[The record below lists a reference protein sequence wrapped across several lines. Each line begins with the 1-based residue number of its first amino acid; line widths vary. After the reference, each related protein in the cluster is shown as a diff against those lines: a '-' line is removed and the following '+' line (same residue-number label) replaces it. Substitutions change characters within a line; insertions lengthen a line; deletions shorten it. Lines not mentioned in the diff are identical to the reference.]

1 MENQLVIIFGK
12 TFHKIKTAS
21 NGVQDELTDVR
32 SLEHLY
38 HDREKLS
45 PLKPKT

>member
-32 SLEHLY
+32 SQEHLY
-38 HDREKLS
+38 HDREKL
-45 PLKPKT
+45 